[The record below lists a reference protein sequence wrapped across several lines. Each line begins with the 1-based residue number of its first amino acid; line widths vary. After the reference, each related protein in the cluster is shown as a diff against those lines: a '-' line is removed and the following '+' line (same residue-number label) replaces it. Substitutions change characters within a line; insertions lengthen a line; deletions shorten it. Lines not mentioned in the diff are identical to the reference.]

1 MKTIVP
7 VLCTLALIGCGKG
20 TVEPAKAPAAAA
32 ATPQFTVV
40 GSNKQIMQ
48 AITIPSSEV
57 IFGIGDKP
65 PQDDAGWLAVE
76 SAAIALAESGNLMM
90 MPGRAVDTPDWAGFS
105 RQLTEKS
112 MIALKAAQSRNV
124 DQVLEA
130 GNDVY
135 QVCEDCHKVYLP
147 QPK

>member
-1 MKTIVP
+1 MRTIAP
-7 VLCTLALIGCGKG
+7 VLFALALIGCGKAA
-20 TVEPAKAPAAAA
+20 VEPAKAPAAAA
-32 ATPQFTVV
+32 QTPQFTMV
-40 GSNKQIMQ
+40 GTNKQIMQ

-57 IFGIGDKP
+57 IFAIGDKP

-76 SAAIALAESGNLMM
+76 SAAIALAESGNLLM
-90 MPGRAVDTPDWAGFS
+90 MPGRAVNTPEWAAFS
-105 RQLTEKS
+105 HQLIDKS
-112 MIALKAAQSRNV
+112 SVALKAAQARNV

-135 QVCEDCHKVYLP
+135 QVCEDCHKLYLP

>member
-1 MKTIVP
+1 MRAIAT
-7 VLCTLALIGCGKG
+7 VLCALALIGCGKDA
-20 TVEPAKAPAAAA
+20 VETTKAAAA
-32 ATPQFTVV
+32 ASQFTIV
-40 GSNKQIMQ
+40 GSNKQVMQ

-76 SAAIALAESGNLMM
+76 SAAIALAESGNLMQL
-90 MPGRAVDTPDWAGFS
+90 PGRAMDTQEWAGFS

-112 MIALKAAQSRNV
+112 VVALKAAQARNA

-130 GNDVY
+130 GNDLY
-135 QVCEDCHKVYLP
+135 QVCEDCHKLYMP